1 MTMGLIRLNLNPT
14 AKELRQFGFIALG
27 AFGLLG
33 ALLYW
38 HVVPLWRVLGSAT
51 PTVAFV
57 VWTVG
62 ALSAILSMVAPKM
75 NRPLFVGL
83 SVVAYPIGAVMSY
96 LIMGAFFFLIVTPMG
111 LIFRL
116 AGRDPLR
123 RRFDATANSY
133 WIPHK
138 AAGKTDRYFGQF

>member
-1 MTMGLIRLNLNPT
+1 MALIRLNLNPT

-38 HVVPLWRVLGSAT
+38 HVVPLWRVFGAAT
-51 PTVAFV
+51 PTVAYV
-57 VWTVG
+57 VWAVG
-62 ALSAILSMVAPKM
+62 ALSAFLSMVAPKM

-83 SVVAYPIGAVMSY
+83 SVVAYPIGVVMSY
-96 LIMGAFFFLIVTPMG
+96 VIMGAFFFLILTPLG
-111 LIFRL
+111 SIFRL

-123 RRFDATANSY
+123 RRFDATARSY
-133 WIPHK
+133 WISRK
-138 AAGKTDRYFGQF
+138 AAAKTDRYFSQF